1 MKEFTMHGKLV
12 GIAINA
18 AVAGAL
24 YGCPLSAKADSKVST
39 VIDGREDARILSKIT
54 FDGDNVT
61 LTFDDS
67 TTLTSDMNLVSVT
80 LDHTEANAVNGI
92 INDTAKPTGVYNLK
106 GQRIA
111 DTPEGLKPGVYIAN
125 GQKILVK

>member
-1 MKEFTMHGKLV
+1 MKEFNMRGKLT
-12 GIAINA
+12 GFAIS
-18 AVAGAL
+18 AVVTGAL
-24 YGCPLSAKADSKVST
+24 CGCPLTTKADSKVT
-39 VIDGREDARILSKIT
+39 TIIDGREDARMLSKIT
-54 FDGDNVT
+54 FDGDNIT

-80 LDHTEANAVNGI
+80 LDHTDANAVNEI
-92 INDTAKPTGVYNLK
+92 INDTSKPTGVYNLK

-111 DTPEGLKPGVYIAN
+111 DTPEGLKPGLYIAN